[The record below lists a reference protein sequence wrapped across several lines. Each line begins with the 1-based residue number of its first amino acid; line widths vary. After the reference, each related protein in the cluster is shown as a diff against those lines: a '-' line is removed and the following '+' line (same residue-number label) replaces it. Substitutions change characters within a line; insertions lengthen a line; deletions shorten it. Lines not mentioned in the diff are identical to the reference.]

1 MVQMPVPTVMPYFT
15 RKHSFVLGL
24 LLGVLLMA
32 HGAPDD
38 SDVVKIGTVYRLD
51 DMAELA
57 ARLGAPVTYNRFG
70 SLLFADTF
78 ESGLAAWTI
87 TVNGVAG
94 SVRPSNTQSW
104 EGELSVQ
111 LVSGTGAAPDSAIT
125 KYMPPIAD
133 TNIGVQ
139 SAFALDTNLDYYEM
153 GITCGDGAKRYYY
166 RVRYDHATGT
176 LAYRSGLVA
185 YTVFATPGT
194 LFDQANNFHNMKL
207 VVNNT
212 RKEYIRF
219 YLDNVAYP
227 MTGLGVY
234 QDDLIINP
242 FMQVRFKVWGDGFL
256 STTLYLDSF
265 VLTYDEF
272 DS

>member
-1 MVQMPVPTVMPYFT
+1 
-15 RKHSFVLGL
+15 
-24 LLGVLLMA
+24 MA

-87 TVNGVAG
+87 AVNGVGG
-94 SVRPSNTQSW
+94 SVLPSNTRSW
-104 EGELSVQ
+104 EGELSVRM
-111 LVSGTGAAPDSAIT
+111 LSGTGVTPDVAIS

-133 TNIGVQ
+133 TNIGIQ
-139 SAFALDTNLDYYEM
+139 AAFALDTNLVQYDMYV
-153 GITCGDGAKRYYY
+153 TCGDGARRYFY
-166 RVRYDHATGT
+166 RVRYDHAAGT
-176 LAYRSGLVA
+176 LAYRSGLAA
-185 YTVFATPGT
+185 YTVFATPGP

-212 RKEYIRF
+212 GKEYIRF

-227 MTGLGVY
+227 MTGIAVY
-234 QDDLIINP
+234 QDGLLINP
-242 FMQVRFKVWGDGFL
+242 FMQVGFKVWGDGAL
-256 STTLYLDSF
+256 DTVLYLDSF

-272 DS
+272 E